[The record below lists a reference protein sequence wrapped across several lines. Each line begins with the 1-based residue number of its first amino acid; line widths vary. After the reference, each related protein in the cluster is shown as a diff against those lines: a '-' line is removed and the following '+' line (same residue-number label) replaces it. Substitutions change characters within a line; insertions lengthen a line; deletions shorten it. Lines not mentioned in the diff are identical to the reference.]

1 MGNRPTT
8 RPDTA
13 QSPAASGR
21 TLRTMF
27 STGLTIVLTVA
38 LGVSITLASEPQKLL
53 VRDTFDRASTASW
66 GESDNGMRWMNP
78 TGRSGFAL
86 ASGKAVMTV
95 SGRGRSHE
103 ATLNTDVRDVTM
115 EFDFSLDKAT
125 GGSGAKVMA
134 VLRKSKAGSYRV
146 RVRLGREGRVW
157 LSVAKTRGQSTS
169 TIIGQP
175 VLIKSWR
182 YRAGQTVSVRA
193 QAIKKD
199 STQLRVKAWP
209 AGSAQPARVA
219 ARPQRYVC
227 RHRRHRAS
235 RPAHDGHATRHQSD
249 RHRPLRRSH
258 RQPCPGRRDG
268 RRHAEH
274 HQEAACQATAS
285 HSAHQAHRHDRAGD
299 PGHRHHG
306 GHADLEPRFSGR

>member
-1 MGNRPTT
+1 M
-8 RPDTA
+8 
-13 QSPAASGR
+13 
-21 TLRTMF
+21 TM
-27 STGLTIVLTVA
+27 VLTVA
-38 LGVSITLASEPQKLL
+38 LAASMTFASEPQKLL

-115 EFDFSLDKAT
+115 QFDFSLDKAT

-157 LSVAKTRGQSTS
+157 LSVAKSRGQSTS

-175 VLIKSWR
+175 VLVKSWR
-182 YRAGQTVSVRA
+182 YRAGQTISVRA

-199 STQLRVKAWP
+199 PTQLRVKVWP
-209 AGSAQPARVA
+209 AGSAQPAAWQLVRNDTSADIGSTGRVGL
-219 ARPQRYVC
+219 RTMVT
-227 RHRRHRAS
+227 RRAINPTATVRFDDLTVNRAQDAELVAVTPS
-235 RPAHDGHATRHQSD
+235 ITRKQPAKQPPAT
-249 RHRPLRRSH
+249 
-258 RQPCPGRRDG
+258 QPTKP
-268 RRHAEH
+268 
-274 HQEAACQATAS
+274 
-285 HSAHQAHRHDRAGD
+285 
-299 PGHRHHG
+299 
-306 GHADLEPRFSGR
+306 ADTTEPEI

>member
-1 MGNRPTT
+1 
-8 RPDTA
+8 
-13 QSPAASGR
+13 
-21 TLRTMF
+21 
-27 STGLTIVLTVA
+27 
-38 LGVSITLASEPQKLL
+38 
-53 VRDTFDRASTASW
+53 
-66 GESDNGMRWMNP
+66 MRWMNP

-115 EFDFSLDKAT
+115 QFDFSLDKAT

-157 LSVAKTRGQSTS
+157 LSVAKARGQSTS

-182 YRAGQTVSVRA
+182 YRAGQTVKVRA

-199 STQLRVKAWP
+199 PTQLRVKAWP
-209 AGSAQPARVA
+209 AGSAEPGAWQLVRNDTSADIGGTGRVGLRTMVTRRAINPTATVRFDDVTVNRAQDAEMVAVTPSTTRSRARQA
-219 ARPQRYVC
+219 N
-227 RHRRHRAS
+227 RRA
-235 RPAHDGHATRHQSD
+235 G
-249 RHRPLRRSH
+249 
-258 RQPCPGRRDG
+258 CP
-268 RRHAEH
+268 
-274 HQEAACQATAS
+274 
-285 HSAHQAHRHDRAGD
+285 QAHRHERARDPEDRY
-299 PGHRHHG
+299 HG
-306 GHADLEPRFSGR
+306 GHPDVGQGAVDAGRAVDRLREVRNNEGRTGSRPPLRRASTILRTSRS